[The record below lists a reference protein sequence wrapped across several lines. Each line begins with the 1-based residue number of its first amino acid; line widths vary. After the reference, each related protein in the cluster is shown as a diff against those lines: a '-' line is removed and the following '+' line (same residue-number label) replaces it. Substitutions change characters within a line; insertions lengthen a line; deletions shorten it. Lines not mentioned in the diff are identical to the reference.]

1 MIPLIKHI
9 PLLALLC
16 SLSCVLNGQLS
27 GSAAN
32 SPAARTASQK
42 IMPVNRTYS
51 SYQAEFSN
59 RMSAAGIAA
68 NRRETTLNPDRL
80 PTKRSYAM
88 IQQGLMSRYPALQQ
102 KSSFNASVFQEKG
115 IMPWQR
121 SFLFY
126 RQQADLKRSRVIA
139 ERIQ

>member
-1 MIPLIKHI
+1 MPLIKHI

-16 SLSCVLNGQLS
+16 SLSCVLNGQVS
-27 GSAAN
+27 GSVTN
-32 SPAARTASQK
+32 IPAVKTAPQK
-42 IMPVNRTYS
+42 IMPIHRTYA
-51 SYQAEFSN
+51 SYQAEFNN
-59 RMSAAGIAA
+59 RASIAGIAV
-68 NRRETTLNPDRL
+68 NRHETAVNPDRL

-102 KSSFNASVFQEKG
+102 KSSFSASVFQEKG

-139 ERIQ
+139 GRIQ

>member
-9 PLLALLC
+9 PLLVLLC

-32 SPAARTASQK
+32 SPAARTAPQK

-51 SYQAEFSN
+51 SYQAEFNNKASF
-59 RMSAAGIAA
+59 AGIAV
-68 NRRETTLNPDRL
+68 NRHETAVNPDRL

>member
-1 MIPLIKHI
+1 MPLIKQI

-16 SLSCVLNGQLS
+16 SLSCVLNGQS

-32 SPAARTASQK
+32 IPAANTAPQK
-42 IMPVNRTYS
+42 IMPLNRTYA

-59 RMSAAGIAA
+59 RASLAGMAV
-68 NRRETTLNPDRL
+68 NRRETVLNPDRL
-80 PTKRSYAM
+80 PTKRSYAV

-102 KSSFNASVFQEKG
+102 KSSFNASVFPEKG

-126 RQQADLKRSRVIA
+126 RQQADLKRSRVVA
-139 ERIQ
+139 GHIQR